1 MRLRNA
7 ESTFRSDLLIRM
19 AAAFREA
26 LFPNKCLSCGRFF
39 HPENAEA
46 PPPAL
51 DLPAC
56 PNIFDAVMADFF
68 CPDCRPAFYP
78 VASPKCT
85 LCGEMFKS
93 RTGTDHICGECLS
106 EAIYFDHIRSAGQYD
121 GALMTAVHGLKY
133 NQKTQL
139 ARPLGRLLFHT
150 LNSYPEIGIPDM
162 IVPVPLHPAKLK
174 NRGFNQSALIL
185 AQWPEF
191 FRQTGRRMPDI
202 ALDGKILRRI
212 RKTPTQ
218 TGLSRQ
224 VRKENIR
231 RAFSVVKKGPIQGKN
246 LLLLDDVCTTGAT
259 VNECARVLK
268 SGGAACVNVL
278 TLARA
283 A

>member
-1 MRLRNA
+1 ML
-7 ESTFRSDLLIRM
+7 T
-19 AAAFREA
+19 AFRES
-26 LFPNKCLSCGRFF
+26 LFPNKCLACGRFF
-39 HPENAEA
+39 HPENSVA
-46 PPPAL
+46 PPSAL
-51 DLPAC
+51 NLPVSTDV
-56 PNIFDAVMADFF
+56 FDAIMVAFL

-78 VASPKCT
+78 VESPKCT
-85 LCGEMFKS
+85 ICGEMFKS
-93 RTGTDHICGECLS
+93 RTGKDHICGECLC
-106 EAIYFDHIRSAGQYD
+106 ENIYFDHIRAAGQYD
-121 GALMTAVHGLKY
+121 GALMTAVHALKY

-139 ARPLGRLLFHT
+139 ARPFGRLLFHAM
-150 LNSYPEIGIPDM
+150 NSYPEIGIPDI

-174 NRGFNQSALIL
+174 DRGFNQSSLIL

-191 FRQTGRRMPDI
+191 FRQHGHYPRDI

-224 VRKENIR
+224 ARKENIR
-231 RAFSVVKKGPIQGKN
+231 RAFSLVKKSPIQGKN
-246 LLLLDDVCTTGAT
+246 LLLIDDVCTTGAT
-259 VNECARVLK
+259 VNECARILK